1 MPESGYWQ
9 TFFDA
14 GSILKRLVP
23 LEKPGAILEF
33 GSGYGTF
40 TLPLAQAGHEVLGL
54 DIEADLVHALQQE
67 AQAQGRG
74 NLEVQVRDFVVD
86 GTGVPDGAVDHVLLY
101 NILHI
106 EDPVALLREALRILK
121 PGATASIIH
130 WRRDIPTP
138 RGPSLEIRPTAD
150 QSRTWALE
158 AGFVAATEIPLGDA
172 APYHYGIVVHKN
184 RNEE

>member
-14 GSILKRLVP
+14 ESILASLVP
-23 LEKPGAILEF
+23 LAMPGCVLEF

-40 TLPLAQAGHEVLGL
+40 TLPLAQAGHETHGL
-54 DIEADLVHALQQE
+54 DIEADLVQALQRE
-67 AQAQGRG
+67 AQALGLG
-74 NLEVQVRDFVVD
+74 NLKAQVRDFVVQ
-86 GTGVPDGAVDHVLLY
+86 GTGMPDASMDHVLLY

-130 WRRDIPTP
+130 WRSDIATP
-138 RGPSLEIRPTAD
+138 RGPSLDIRPTSG
-150 QSRTWALE
+150 QCRTWARE
-158 AGFVAATEIPLGDA
+158 AGFAQAKEVPLGDS
-172 APYHYGIVVHKN
+172 APYHYGILVHK
-184 RNEE
+184 R

>member
-23 LEKPGAILEF
+23 LEKPGSILEF

-40 TLPLAQAGHEVLGL
+40 TLPLAQAGHETHGL
-54 DIEADLVHALQQE
+54 DIEADLVVALQRE
-67 AQAQGRG
+67 AQALGLG
-74 NLEVQVRDFVVD
+74 NLKAQVRDFVVQ
-86 GTGVPDGAVDHVLLY
+86 GTGMPDASMDHVLLY

-130 WRRDIPTP
+130 WRSDIATP
-138 RGPSLEIRPTAD
+138 RGPSLEIRPTSL
-150 QSRTWALE
+150 QCREWARE
-158 AGFVAATEIPLGDA
+158 AGFAQTEEVALGGA
-172 APYHYGIVVHKN
+172 APYHYGILVHKP
-184 RNEE
+184 